1 MLLPSSDE
9 VHPADLSY
17 TLVSL
22 LEALLGGFLLLLD
35 PGCLRG
41 ETLIYC
47 LSSMLKH
54 FSMLSIDGRDLAVF
68 GYRLLVTRP
77 IVGERY
83 FVKIDVIHVNIRHFK
98 MQEGR
103 NISEKF
109 V

>member
-1 MLLPSSDE
+1 
-9 VHPADLSY
+9 
-17 TLVSL
+17 
-22 LEALLGGFLLLLD
+22 
-35 PGCLRG
+35 
-41 ETLIYC
+41 
-47 LSSMLKH
+47 MLKY

-83 FVKIDVIHVNIRHFK
+83 FVKIDVIHVNIRHSK
-98 MQEGR
+98 MQEGW